1 MMITST
7 FRGIP
12 VTAVA
17 IMALVVAGCAGDN
30 DRVAELERDLA
41 QVTAERDALQQQH
54 DELAA
59 MLDER
64 DDDETATDD
73 TPGDDDPSEDD
84 APGDDDP
91 SGSDDVTRPSAAME
105 RSEEGLVDQVRM
117 LLDWGS
123 LPEGWEPGSTP
134 WRSFDLPD
142 DVMGTYAE
150 PGLFVIDLARVLD
163 GPMLGLDVWEST
175 VRVLPG
181 DDDDRATVA
190 VLSWGFADDSVRG
203 QDVRVEMT
211 RIDGAWSATEAEVRY
226 HCLRGVSGDL
236 CV

>member
-1 MMITST
+1 MFNST
-7 FRGIP
+7 LRGIP
-12 VTAVA
+12 VTAAAV
-17 IMALVVAGCAGDN
+17 MALVVAGCASND
-30 DRVAELERDLA
+30 DRVAELERELA
-41 QVTAERDALQQQH
+41 QMTAERDDLRQQR

-59 MLDER
+59 TLDER
-64 DDDETATDD
+64 NDDDTAADD
-73 TPGDDDPSEDD
+73 TPADDAASEDDAVGDDDPNK
-84 APGDDDP
+84 G
-91 SGSDDVTRPSAAME
+91 DDVTRPSAAME
-105 RSEEGLVDQVRM
+105 RSEEGLVDQIRM
-117 LLDWGS
+117 LLDWGA
-123 LPEGWEPGSTP
+123 LPQGWEPGSTP
-134 WRSFDLPD
+134 WRSFDLPE
-142 DVMGTYAE
+142 DVMGIYAE

-163 GPMLGLDVWEST
+163 GPMLGLEVWEST

-211 RIDGAWSATEAEVRY
+211 RIDGAWSADEAEVRY

>member
-1 MMITST
+1 MIRST
-7 FRGIP
+7 IRGIP
-12 VTAVA
+12 VAVLA
-17 IMALVVAGCAGDN
+17 VMALVVTGCAGDD

-41 QVTAERDALQQQH
+41 QVTAERDALQEQH

-64 DDDETATDD
+64 DDDDSTT
-73 TPGDDDPSEDD
+73 DD
-84 APGDDDP
+84 APGDDAAGENDAP
-91 SGSDDVTRPSAAME
+91 GDDDSSEGDDVTRPSAAME
-105 RSEEGLVDQVRM
+105 RSDEGLVDQIRM

-123 LPEGWEPGSTP
+123 LPDGWEPGSPP
-134 WRSFDLPD
+134 WQSFDLPD

-150 PGLFVIDLARVLD
+150 PGLFVVDLARVLD

-190 VLSWGFADDSVRG
+190 VLSWGFADDAVRG
-203 QDVRVEMT
+203 QDVRVELT
-211 RIDGAWSATEAEVRY
+211 RIDGAWSADDAEVRY

-236 CV
+236 CA